1 MANPTMTLIGSPI
14 VVGSGGASS
23 VTFSSIPSTYTDI
36 QLFLSSRS
44 TGGTTQDYVAVQFN
58 ASGGTAYSDKRLEG
72 TGSSAGSTSDTSQN
86 VIYSAYVATG
96 STATASTFGNTSFY
110 IPNYAGSSNKSVSID
125 GVTENN
131 GTVAYATLTAAL
143 WANSAAITQIVFTL
157 GNGNFAQY
165 STFYLYGIS
174 NS

>member
-14 VVGSGGASS
+14 VVGSGSASNL
-23 VTFSSIPSTYTDI
+23 TFTSIPATYTDL
-36 QLFLSSRS
+36 QLVISARS
-44 TGGTTQDYVAVQFN
+44 TGGSTQDYVAVQFN

-72 TGSSAGSTSDTSQN
+72 SGSSAGSTSDSSQN
-86 VIYSAYVATG
+86 VNYSAYVAVG
-96 STATASTFGNTSFY
+96 SSATTSTFGNTSYY
-110 IPNYAGSSNKSVSID
+110 ISNYAGSTNKSLSID

-131 GTVAYATLTAAL
+131 GTTAYATLTAGL
-143 WANSAAITQIVFTL
+143 WANTSAINQIVLTL

-165 STFYLYGIS
+165 STAYLYGIS